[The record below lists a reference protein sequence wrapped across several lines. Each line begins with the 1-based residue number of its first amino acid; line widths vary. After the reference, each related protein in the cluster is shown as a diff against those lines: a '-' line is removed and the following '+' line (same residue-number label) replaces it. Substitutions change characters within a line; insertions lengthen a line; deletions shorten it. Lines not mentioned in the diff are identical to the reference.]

1 MRWLAVVVAVL
12 LNLLTTASPVPA
24 QQLVPVRIGYIP
36 VAGGGQIFVI
46 DGEGWARDAGL
57 QLKLTQFDSGPNAI
71 QGFASGTIDVYA
83 AGIGPLAVARSRG
96 IDVRVVTATAIEELA
111 FVAGGKLAAQFG
123 QGSSAADAFSRHA
136 AAAGRRAKL
145 ATQPAGSVP
154 NTVLQYWLWEVAKVK
169 RGDVEIVPM
178 GIDATQQALLAG
190 AVDGATIREPA
201 ITIVRDRDPS
211 MRLVAPGGEM
221 FRNQPG
227 GVVAFSGNFVERE
240 PKASQALVD
249 LIVRATQ
256 LLQTD
261 PSRAAPHIQAALGR
275 GIVDVETMRRALSSQ
290 ASRFVADPRLIIDA
304 TRQMQD
310 YQVRIG
316 VLDRPVPLDGLF
328 DPSFY
333 EKAANKRP

>member
-1 MRWLAVVVAVL
+1 MRRLAVVVAVL
-12 LNLLTTASPVPA
+12 LTLLTAVSAVPA

-46 DGEGWARDAGL
+46 DGEGWARAAGL
-57 QLKLTQFDSGPNAI
+57 ELKLTQFDSGPNAI
-71 QGFASGTIDVYA
+71 QGLASGTIDVYA
-83 AGIGPLAVARSRG
+83 AGIGPLAVARLRG
-96 IDVRVVTATAIEELA
+96 VDVRVVTATAIEELA

-123 QGSSAADAFSRHA
+123 QGGSAADAFARFS
-136 AAAGRRAKL
+136 AAAGRPAKL

-154 NTVLQYWLWEVAKVK
+154 NTVLQHWLWEVAKVK

-227 GVVAFSGNFVERE
+227 GVVAFSGRFIESQ
-240 PKASQALVD
+240 PQASQALVD

-275 GIVDVETMRRALSSQ
+275 GIVDLETMRRALSSQ
-290 ASRFVADPRLIIDA
+290 ASRFVADPRLIIDP
-304 TRQMQD
+304 TRRMQD
-310 YQVRIG
+310 YQVQIG

-333 EKAANKRP
+333 EKAVNKRP

>member
-1 MRWLAVVVAVL
+1 MRRLAVVVAVL
-12 LNLLTTASPVPA
+12 LTLLIAVSPVLA
-24 QQLVPVRIGYIP
+24 QRPVPVRIGYIP

-57 QLKLTQFDSGPNAI
+57 ELKLTQFDSGPNAI
-71 QGFASGTIDVYA
+71 QGLASGTIDVYA

-111 FVAGGKLAAQFG
+111 FVAGGKLAAQFE

-136 AAAGRRAKL
+136 ATGRRSKL

-227 GVVAFSGNFVERE
+227 GVVAFSGRFIESQ
-240 PKASQALVD
+240 PQASQALVD

-290 ASRFVADPRLIIDA
+290 ASRFVADPRLIIDP
-304 TRQMQD
+304 TRRMQD
-310 YQVRIG
+310 YQVQIG

-333 EKAANKRP
+333 EKAVNKRP

>member
-1 MRWLAVVVAVL
+1 MRRLAVVVAVL
-12 LNLLTTASPVPA
+12 LTLLIAVSPVLA
-24 QQLVPVRIGYIP
+24 QRPVPVRIGYIP

-71 QGFASGTIDVYA
+71 QGLASGTIDVYA

-111 FVAGGKLAAQFG
+111 FVAGGKLAEQFG
-123 QGSSAADAFSRHA
+123 QGSSAADAFSRH

-275 GIVDVETMRRALSSQ
+275 GIVDLETMRRALSSQ
-290 ASRFVADPRLIIDA
+290 ASRFVADPRQIIDP
-304 TRQMQD
+304 TRRMQD
-310 YQVRIG
+310 YQVQIG

-333 EKAANKRP
+333 EKAVNKRP